1 VTRAGAPAPH
11 LPDARSAAQTW
22 GMPCIHA
29 ARVVRATSLVALLL
43 AAACSRRS
51 SSSPAPAPAAP
62 DTATEPAISRART
75 VTLPFG
81 EDDVT
86 VSGRSD
92 ERVEVVVT
100 GADTMTLA
108 FALPAVDE
116 FLPAAMRLAMRGRLR
131 RERPNLTRAL
141 IDEPGG
147 DGGAL
152 SLSRRV
158 NGRVLTCRL
167 FFSDNVG
174 GGFAIT
180 VSPAEARAVLQAM
193 REAADAVRPPPPA
206 PPPTRR
212 RPTRRTAKPKATPKT
227 TPDSTSE
234 TPPKSPP

>member
-1 VTRAGAPAPH
+1 MTRAGAPAPH
-11 LPDARSAAQTW
+11 LPGARAAAQTW

-51 SSSPAPAPAAP
+51 SPAPSPAAP
-62 DTATEPAISRART
+62 PDTTPALSRART

-92 ERVEVVVT
+92 ERVELVVT

-108 FALPAVDE
+108 FAIPSVDE
-116 FLPAAMRLAMRGRLR
+116 FLHEATRLANRKRLR

-158 NGRVLTCRL
+158 NGRVLTYRL
-167 FFSDNVG
+167 FFADNVG
-174 GGFAIT
+174 GGFSIT

-212 RPTRRTAKPKATPKT
+212 RSTRRTAKPKATPKT
-227 TPDSTSE
+227 TPDSTPK
-234 TPPKSPP
+234 TPPNSPP